1 MQIVRF
7 CFFWCPCII
16 VAHVKYEYSN
26 HLTAGNSHQHEKPI
40 EEKELERAKRSG
52 SREQPDSLMLEP
64 IKMEIIII
72 DMD

>member
-1 MQIVRF
+1 MSV
-7 CFFWCPCII
+7 P
-16 VAHVKYEYSN
+16 VLY

-72 DMD
+72 DMDQEKMLDASLPLLRF